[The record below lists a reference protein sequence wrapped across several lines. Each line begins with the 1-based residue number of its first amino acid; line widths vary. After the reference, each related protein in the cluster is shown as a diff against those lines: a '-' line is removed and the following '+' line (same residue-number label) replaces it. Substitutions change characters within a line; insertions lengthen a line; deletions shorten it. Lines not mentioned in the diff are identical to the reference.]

1 LPPVLKIGKHIIL
14 WIVALSI
21 LNTSIDIVDDGAV
34 FQSLTDQADDG
45 VSYTEI
51 ESIVEYLVN
60 ETTDHEEQFPDSTG
74 NDQQSILK
82 KAAGFQQASFFRCR
96 KKNNAFFL
104 LFSHEPIQ
112 PLLPAK
118 RHSYFP
124 PVISTA
130 SYNLLIAQPD

>member
-82 KAAGFQQASFFRCR
+82 KAAGFDFSLPE
-96 KKNNAFFL
+96 KKQRLLSPVFTRANSTPSAREAAF
-104 LFSHEPIQ
+104 
-112 PLLPAK
+112 LLPAGYIN
-118 RHSYFP
+118 RLIQP
-124 PVISTA
+124 PDRTA
-130 SYNLLIAQPD
+130 